1 MPRTGLSGHRA
12 KPQEQS
18 EMWSERALQNAF
30 LRDQEASS
38 STESG
43 SDNADGSSDETAD
56 GNSSGRRGRQE
67 VTLPLAMWDLGQC
80 DKKRC
85 TGTRLVRQGVI
96 QELRLGHHF
105 PGVIMSPVGRS
116 SVSVEDAELIRSKG
130 LAVVDCSW
138 NKLDDVPFGRIKGRA
153 PRLLPWM
160 LAANPVNYGKPC
172 KLSCAEALAA
182 ALYICGEKDDAR
194 AIMSRFKW
202 GHSFFALNNDLLEM
216 YAACSNAHEVI
227 EAQNR
232 YLESLGDRDRDGEEG
247 EDGYL
252 DGLDL
257 PPSSSDSEYGDEDGG
272 DEEAAAQALASSV
285 AGLRM
290 QDGGD

>member
-1 MPRTGLSGHRA
+1 MPRTGHRA

-30 LRDQEASS
+30 LRDQEPPSLSS
-38 STESG
+38 SSESG
-43 SDNADGSSDETAD
+43 SDSSDD
-56 GNSSGRRGRQE
+56 SSGGNAGGPSGRRGRQE

-96 QELRLGHHF
+96 QELRLGQHF

-116 SVSVEDAELIRSKG
+116 SVSVEDAELIRAKG

-216 YAACSNAHEVI
+216 YAACPNAHEVI

-232 YLESLGDRDRDGEEG
+232 YLESLGDRDRDRDRDDEQDG
-247 EDGYL
+247 DGYL

-257 PPSSSDSEYGDEDGG
+257 PPSSSSGSEYDDEE
-272 DEEAAAQALASSV
+272 EEAAPTLASR
-285 AGLRM
+285 LD
-290 QDGGD
+290 QLTLPQ

>member
-1 MPRTGLSGHRA
+1 
-12 KPQEQS
+12 
-18 EMWSERALQNAF
+18 MWSDRALQNAF
-30 LRDQEASS
+30 LRDQEGTSAS
-38 STESG
+38 ESG
-43 SDNADGSSDETAD
+43 SANSEDDSDGHSD
-56 GNSSGRRGRQE
+56 GHSPGRRGRQD

-96 QELRLGHHF
+96 QELRLGQHF

-116 SVSVEDAELIRSKG
+116 SVSAEDADLIRAKG

-182 ALYICGEKDDAR
+182 ALWICGEKDNAR

-202 GHSFFALNNDLLEM
+202 GHSFFSLNNELLEM
-216 YAACSNAHEVI
+216 YAACSDAHEVI

-232 YLESLGDRDRDGEEG
+232 YLESLGDRNRDRDGHDDGEG
-247 EDGYL
+247 GGDGYL

-257 PPSSSDSEYGDEDGG
+257 PPSSSSSEYDDEDDDEGNGSG
-272 DEEAAAQALASSV
+272 DDGDVEPSQALASSM

-290 QDGGD
+290 QDNPD